1 MAYELFISKQAD
13 GDIFDAIDYYDKIN
27 PLLSDRFLTEL
38 FDTLQKIRN
47 NPQFY
52 SFISSNSMDKFR
64 DVKLRSFPYVVIFEI
79 HKTIVYIA
87 AVMHT
92 SKKPFIV

>member
-1 MAYELFISKQAD
+1 MVYELFISTQAD

-27 PLLSDRFLTEL
+27 PLLSDRFLNEL
-38 FDTLQKIRN
+38 FDTFQKIKN

-52 SFISSNSMDKFR
+52 SYISSNSMDKFR
-64 DVKLRSFPYVVIFEI
+64 DVKLKSFPYVVIFEI
-79 HKTIVYIA
+79 HEMIAYIG

-92 SKKPFIV
+92 SRKPFIT